1 MPPTAES
8 PAASRPGATLRVGL
22 LQCGHVRA
30 DVATDHGDYPEL
42 FGTLLAG
49 TPVDLVTYVV
59 NEGQIPSDPRA
70 CDGWLVSGSASS
82 VYEPLPW
89 IDRTGRFLTQVVE
102 AEVPLVAVCFGHQ
115 LLAQALGGRVER
127 SDRGWGVGI
136 HRYQVEAPLPQWSA
150 PERDDQ
156 PETDQPDEL
165 VLLASHQDQV
175 TVLPDGATV
184 LAASEH
190 CPVAA
195 YALGPGV
202 VAVQAHPEFTPALS
216 RDLIVARRDIIGP
229 ERADAAL
236 AELHDSR
243 AVDQLD
249 HRAVARW
256 FTHVLTASPT

>member
-1 MPPTAES
+1 MTAAPDPTTTS
-8 PAASRPGATLRVGL
+8 TVRVGL

-42 FGTLLAG
+42 FAALLADA
-49 TPVDLVTYVV
+49 PVELVTYVAAD
-59 NEGQIPSDPRA
+59 GHLPDDPRA
-70 CDGWLVSGSASS
+70 CDGWLITGSASS

-89 IDRTGRFLTQVVE
+89 IDEAGRFLARVVE

-127 SDRGWGVGI
+127 SDQGWGVGV
-136 HRYQVEAPLPQWSA
+136 HRYDVVAPLPGW
-150 PERDDQ
+150 PEPTPPQ
-156 PETDQPDEL
+156 EL
-165 VLLASHQDQV
+165 TIFASHQDQV

-195 YALGPGV
+195 YSLGPRV

-216 RDLIVARRDIIGP
+216 RDLIEARHDVIGP
-229 ERADAAL
+229 DRADAAL
-236 AELHDSR
+236 AALDDPDTIAR
-243 AVDQLD
+243 LD
-249 HRAVARW
+249 HRVVARW
-256 FTHVLTASPT
+256 FSHVLTAPST